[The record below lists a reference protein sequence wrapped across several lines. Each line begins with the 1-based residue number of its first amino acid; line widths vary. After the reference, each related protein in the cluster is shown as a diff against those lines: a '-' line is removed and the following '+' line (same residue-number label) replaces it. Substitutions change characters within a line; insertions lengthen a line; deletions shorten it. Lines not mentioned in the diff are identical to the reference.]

1 VVPGGVAG
9 PVVRWHA
16 GGGRVPAPP
25 SLLGEGARACWVHVP
40 SGEGPLISP
49 MAVLHLLALAA
60 ATTGNG
66 AGLMLPG
73 GVRAV
78 PAVRD
83 S

>member
-1 VVPGGVAG
+1 MRDIA
-9 PVVRWHA
+9 A
-16 GGGRVPAPP
+16 N
-25 SLLGEGARACWVHVP
+25 SCLGTKRRRRR
-40 SGEGPLISP
+40 SGISSP